1 MQIILK
7 MNFTAK
13 NINFSYDNLGIIA
26 STLCMIH
33 CIGTPFLFIAKACST
48 TCCADAPLWWKA
60 IDYAFLIVS
69 FFAIYFIAKKSSNNT
84 LIFIFWFFWGL
95 LAVTIFN
102 ETLGLFTLP
111 KNFIYIPAFSIII
124 LHFYN
129 IKFCK
134 CDDEKSCCTQS

>member
-1 MQIILK
+1 

-13 NINFSYDNLGIIA
+13 NINFSYDNLWIIA

-69 FFAIYFIAKKSSNNT
+69 FFAIYYIAKKSSNNT

-102 ETLGLFTLP
+102 ETLALFTLP
-111 KNFIYIPAFSIII
+111 KNFIYFPAFSIII

-129 IKFCK
+129 IKF
-134 CDDEKSCCTQS
+134 

>member
-1 MQIILK
+1 

-60 IDYAFLIVS
+60 IDYAFLIIS
-69 FFAIYFIAKKSSNNT
+69 FLLFILLQKSSNNT
-84 LIFIFWFFWGL
+84 LNFIFGSFGDF
-95 LAVTIFN
+95 
-102 ETLGLFTLP
+102 
-111 KNFIYIPAFSIII
+111 
-124 LHFYN
+124 
-129 IKFCK
+129 
-134 CDDEKSCCTQS
+134 

>member
-1 MQIILK
+1 

-69 FFAIYFIAKKSSNNT
+69 GVATSSLASSDSLSTRSVSSSSFLEELFLLFILLQKSHQT
-84 LIFIFWFFWGL
+84 M
-95 LAVTIFN
+95 
-102 ETLGLFTLP
+102 
-111 KNFIYIPAFSIII
+111 Y
-124 LHFYN
+124 
-129 IKFCK
+129 
-134 CDDEKSCCTQS
+134 